1 MGPSVEVIGNY
12 TLSNGMPRQYGLKSL
27 ATLDVEA
34 IVTESLTLDK
44 YHKICS
50 RDLSRT
56 VCSACPLLMVI
67 PGDVVFCPSNGR
79 LEDWALIAT
88 LPDVETTFASWWSD
102 TERQIEGEL
111 MKDGCIR

>member
-1 MGPSVEVIGNY
+1 
-12 TLSNGMPRQYGLKSL
+12 
-27 ATLDVEA
+27 
-34 IVTESLTLDK
+34 
-44 YHKICS
+44 
-50 RDLSRT
+50 
-56 VCSACPLLMVI
+56 MVI